1 MPAVVRVSS
10 CAALQAGSVALYQR
24 ALRFGDFGT
33 LRALA
38 RLSFCSPPPA
48 RAFVTALREQHF
60 RRQLLAWLLHFDG
73 CGGALL
79 AALDAGGEEEEED
92 DEEEEEEEEEEQ
104 DEEAPLPSSSLRALV
119 QATMD
124 SRRLQV
130 GAMLP

>member
-10 CAALQAGSVALYQR
+10 CAALQADSVALYKE
-24 ALRFGDFGT
+24 ALECGDFGDFGM

-48 RAFVTALREQHF
+48 RAFVTALREQPF
-60 RRQLLAWLLHFDG
+60 RRRLLAWFLHEG
-73 CGGALL
+73 CGEALL
-79 AALDAGGEEEEED
+79 AALDAGGEDDEED
-92 DEEEEEEEEEEQ
+92 DGEEEEEQ
-104 DEEAPLPSSSLRALV
+104 DEEAPLPSSSIRALV